1 MSSYEFTGKSVKE
14 AIERACEELK
24 IDEAMLEIE
33 VLEESSKGF
42 LGIVGHREARVR
54 VKRRDILKEVM
65 EVEPILSPPPEDKA
79 SETHEKAPGYQPESE
94 SPDST
99 ERQEPSV
106 DPALY
111 VDTARDVSAE
121 HIGTRACRC

>member
-24 IDEAMLEIE
+24 VDEALLEIE

-65 EVEPILSPPPEDKA
+65 EVKPIPSTPEKDKPPRP
-79 SETHEKAPGYQPESE
+79 
-94 SPDST
+94 
-99 ERQEPSV
+99 
-106 DPALY
+106 
-111 VDTARDVSAE
+111 
-121 HIGTRACRC
+121 TRRLPVMNRN